1 MRRRAGALVT
11 LAMLGLGTLL
21 AVDFRERTTPSP
33 LPQGPV
39 TAAIVF
45 TGGAERVEDGLALW
59 RGGAVA
65 QLFITGVNSHAGL
78 HAHRFAARFALSQAE
93 QAALQE
99 GRITLADTAHDTIE
113 NALESRCWQ
122 DHAHPG
128 GLDAVVLITAP
139 GHMPRASV
147 ALERMLGNVTVLRQP
162 TSADQRSGHQRWSRE
177 FPRYLVTRALMA
189 LPERWLWARSDL
201 WCDRGVTRIR

>member
-1 MRRRAGALVT
+1 MRRRAAALVT
-11 LAMLGLGTLL
+11 LAALGLGAGL
-21 AVDFRERTTPSP
+21 AVDFRTRTTPTP
-33 LPQGPV
+33 LPAGPV

-59 RGGAVA
+59 RGGVVA
-65 QLFITGVNSHAGL
+65 QLFVTGANSRAGM
-78 HAHRFAARFALSQAE
+78 HDHRFAARFALSQAE
-93 QAALQE
+93 QVALQD
-99 GRITLADTAHDTIE
+99 GRITLASAAHDTLE

-122 DHAHPG
+122 AHAHPG

-147 ALERMLGNVTVLRQP
+147 ALERMLGDVTVLRQP

-177 FPRYLVTRALMA
+177 FPRYLATRALMA
-189 LPERWLWARSDL
+189 LPEDWLWARTDL
-201 WCDRGVTRIR
+201 WCDKGVTRIR